1 MEIKVKKSLGQNFLT
16 DKNIIKSIVDIGFIT
31 DNDVILEVGPG
42 TGNLTE
48 FIFKKNPKQIY
59 AIEKDYNL
67 VNFLNEKFEEKIKII
82 NEDILNFKINN
93 ISNEK
98 FIIYGNLPYNIST
111 QILTQWIVDQ
121 QQFGSIKKLILMFQ
135 KEVANRIIAKIN
147 SKNYGRLSIISNW
160 KLNIKKE
167 FDINPKSFFPKPKVD
182 STLLSFVPRKDFF
195 HIKKPANL
203 EKITRIFFNQR
214 RKMIKNPLRQ
224 IFKDP
229 DQIAEKLKLNINLR
243 PQNLSPKNY
252 FDITTEYEKLNIVP
266 LEVRIR
272 NIIGK
277 VIAPSECSGIDRE
290 IQDIMNNG
298 EVNKAIL
305 QYERN
310 DNIFNWG
317 RSGEVGADYII
328 NYCLENNSSRKLNN

>member
-16 DKNIIKSIVDIGFIT
+16 DKNVIKSIVDIGIIE

-59 AIEKDYNL
+59 AVEKDYNL
-67 VNFLNEKFEEKIKII
+67 VNFLNEKFEGKIKII

-93 ISNEK
+93 ISDEK

-121 QQFGSIKKLILMFQ
+121 QQFSSIKKLILMFQ

-182 STLLSFVPRKDFF
+182 STLLSFVPKKDFF

-224 IFKDP
+224 IFKNP

-252 FDITTEYEKLNIVP
+252 FDITTEYE
-266 LEVRIR
+266 
-272 NIIGK
+272 
-277 VIAPSECSGIDRE
+277 S
-290 IQDIMNNG
+290 
-298 EVNKAIL
+298 
-305 QYERN
+305 
-310 DNIFNWG
+310 
-317 RSGEVGADYII
+317 
-328 NYCLENNSSRKLNN
+328 LNN

>member
-16 DKNIIKSIVDIGFIT
+16 DKNVIKSIVDIGIIE

-67 VNFLNEKFEEKIKII
+67 VNFLNEKFEGKIKII

-111 QILTQWIVDQ
+111 QILAQWIVDQ

-252 FDITTEYEKLNIVP
+252 FDITTEYEN
-266 LEVRIR
+266 
-272 NIIGK
+272 
-277 VIAPSECSGIDRE
+277 
-290 IQDIMNNG
+290 
-298 EVNKAIL
+298 
-305 QYERN
+305 
-310 DNIFNWG
+310 
-317 RSGEVGADYII
+317 
-328 NYCLENNSSRKLNN
+328 LNN

>member
-1 MEIKVKKSLGQNFLT
+1 MEFKIKKSLGQNFLT
-16 DKNIIKSIVDIGFIT
+16 DKNIIKSIVDIGYIKN
-31 DNDVILEVGPG
+31 NDVILEVGPG

-48 FIFKKNPKQIY
+48 FIFKKKPKKIY

-67 VNFLNEKFEEKIKII
+67 VNFLNEKFEGKIKII

-93 ISNEK
+93 VSNEK

-121 QQFGSIKKLILMFQ
+121 QQFSSIKKLILMFQ

-214 RKMIKNPLRQ
+214 RKMIKNPLQQ

-229 DQIAEKLKLNINLR
+229 DQIVEKLKLNINLR

-252 FDITTEYEKLNIVP
+252 FDITKEYE
-266 LEVRIR
+266 
-272 NIIGK
+272 
-277 VIAPSECSGIDRE
+277 S
-290 IQDIMNNG
+290 
-298 EVNKAIL
+298 
-305 QYERN
+305 
-310 DNIFNWG
+310 
-317 RSGEVGADYII
+317 
-328 NYCLENNSSRKLNN
+328 LNN

>member
-1 MEIKVKKSLGQNFLT
+1 MEFKIKKSLGQNFLT
-16 DKNIIKSIVDIGFIT
+16 DKNIIKSIVNIGYIE
-31 DNDVILEVGPG
+31 NSDVILEVGPG

-67 VNFLNEKFEEKIKII
+67 VNFLNEKFEGKIKII

-111 QILTQWIVDQ
+111 QILSQWIVDQ
-121 QQFGSIKKLILMFQ
+121 QQFSSIKKLILMFQ

-182 STLLSFVPRKDFF
+182 STLLSFVPKKDFF

-252 FDITTEYEKLNIVP
+252 FDITTEYEN
-266 LEVRIR
+266 
-272 NIIGK
+272 
-277 VIAPSECSGIDRE
+277 
-290 IQDIMNNG
+290 
-298 EVNKAIL
+298 
-305 QYERN
+305 
-310 DNIFNWG
+310 
-317 RSGEVGADYII
+317 
-328 NYCLENNSSRKLNN
+328 LNN

>member
-16 DKNIIKSIVDIGFIT
+16 DKNVIKSIVDIGIIE

-67 VNFLNEKFEEKIKII
+67 VNFLNEKFEGKIEII

-121 QQFGSIKKLILMFQ
+121 QQFSSIKKLILMFQ

-252 FDITTEYEKLNIVP
+252 FDITTEYEN
-266 LEVRIR
+266 
-272 NIIGK
+272 
-277 VIAPSECSGIDRE
+277 
-290 IQDIMNNG
+290 
-298 EVNKAIL
+298 
-305 QYERN
+305 
-310 DNIFNWG
+310 
-317 RSGEVGADYII
+317 
-328 NYCLENNSSRKLNN
+328 LNN

>member
-16 DKNIIKSIVDIGFIT
+16 DKNVIKSIVDIGIIT

-67 VNFLNEKFEEKIKII
+67 VNFLNEKFEGKIKII

-93 ISNEK
+93 VSNEK

-121 QQFGSIKKLILMFQ
+121 QQFSSIKKLILMFQ

-224 IFKDP
+224 IFKNP

-252 FDITTEYEKLNIVP
+252 FDITTEYEN
-266 LEVRIR
+266 
-272 NIIGK
+272 
-277 VIAPSECSGIDRE
+277 
-290 IQDIMNNG
+290 
-298 EVNKAIL
+298 
-305 QYERN
+305 
-310 DNIFNWG
+310 
-317 RSGEVGADYII
+317 
-328 NYCLENNSSRKLNN
+328 LNN

>member
-67 VNFLNEKFEEKIKII
+67 VNFLNEKFEGKIKII

-98 FIIYGNLPYNIST
+98 FVIYGNLPYNIST

-121 QQFGSIKKLILMFQ
+121 QQFSSIKKLILMFQ

-252 FDITTEYEKLNIVP
+252 FDITTEYEN
-266 LEVRIR
+266 
-272 NIIGK
+272 
-277 VIAPSECSGIDRE
+277 
-290 IQDIMNNG
+290 
-298 EVNKAIL
+298 
-305 QYERN
+305 
-310 DNIFNWG
+310 
-317 RSGEVGADYII
+317 
-328 NYCLENNSSRKLNN
+328 LNN

>member
-67 VNFLNEKFEEKIKII
+67 VNFLNEKFEGKIKII

-121 QQFGSIKKLILMFQ
+121 QQFSSIKKLILMFQ

-224 IFKDP
+224 IFKNP

-252 FDITTEYEKLNIVP
+252 FDITTEYEN
-266 LEVRIR
+266 
-272 NIIGK
+272 
-277 VIAPSECSGIDRE
+277 
-290 IQDIMNNG
+290 
-298 EVNKAIL
+298 
-305 QYERN
+305 
-310 DNIFNWG
+310 
-317 RSGEVGADYII
+317 
-328 NYCLENNSSRKLNN
+328 LNN

>member
-16 DKNIIKSIVDIGFIT
+16 DKNVIKSIVDIGIIE

-67 VNFLNEKFEEKIKII
+67 VNFLNEKFEGKIEII

-93 ISNEK
+93 ISDEK

-121 QQFGSIKKLILMFQ
+121 QQFSSIKKLILMFQ

-182 STLLSFVPRKDFF
+182 SSLLSFVPKKDFF

-252 FDITTEYEKLNIVP
+252 FDITTEYEN
-266 LEVRIR
+266 
-272 NIIGK
+272 
-277 VIAPSECSGIDRE
+277 
-290 IQDIMNNG
+290 
-298 EVNKAIL
+298 
-305 QYERN
+305 
-310 DNIFNWG
+310 
-317 RSGEVGADYII
+317 
-328 NYCLENNSSRKLNN
+328 LNN

>member
-1 MEIKVKKSLGQNFLT
+1 MEIKIKKSLGQNFLT
-16 DKNIIKSIVDIGFIT
+16 DKNIIKSIVDIGYIAN
-31 DNDVILEVGPG
+31 NDVILEVGPG

-59 AIEKDYNL
+59 AVEKDYNL
-67 VNFLNEKFEEKIKII
+67 VNFLNEKFEGKIKII

-121 QQFGSIKKLILMFQ
+121 QQFSSIKKLILMFQ

-252 FDITTEYEKLNIVP
+252 FDITTEYEN
-266 LEVRIR
+266 
-272 NIIGK
+272 
-277 VIAPSECSGIDRE
+277 
-290 IQDIMNNG
+290 
-298 EVNKAIL
+298 
-305 QYERN
+305 
-310 DNIFNWG
+310 
-317 RSGEVGADYII
+317 
-328 NYCLENNSSRKLNN
+328 LNN

>member
-16 DKNIIKSIVDIGFIT
+16 DKNIIKSIVDIGFIK

-67 VNFLNEKFEEKIKII
+67 VNFLNEKFEGKIKII

-121 QQFGSIKKLILMFQ
+121 KQFSSIKKLILMFQ

-252 FDITTEYEKLNIVP
+252 FDITTEYEN
-266 LEVRIR
+266 
-272 NIIGK
+272 
-277 VIAPSECSGIDRE
+277 
-290 IQDIMNNG
+290 
-298 EVNKAIL
+298 
-305 QYERN
+305 
-310 DNIFNWG
+310 
-317 RSGEVGADYII
+317 
-328 NYCLENNSSRKLNN
+328 LNN

>member
-16 DKNIIKSIVDIGFIT
+16 DKNVIKSIVDIGIIE

-67 VNFLNEKFEEKIKII
+67 VNFLNEKFEGKIKII

-121 QQFGSIKKLILMFQ
+121 QQFSSIKKLILMFQ

-252 FDITTEYEKLNIVP
+252 FDITTEYEN
-266 LEVRIR
+266 
-272 NIIGK
+272 
-277 VIAPSECSGIDRE
+277 
-290 IQDIMNNG
+290 
-298 EVNKAIL
+298 
-305 QYERN
+305 
-310 DNIFNWG
+310 
-317 RSGEVGADYII
+317 
-328 NYCLENNSSRKLNN
+328 LNN

>member
-48 FIFKKNPKQIY
+48 FIFEKNPKQIY

-67 VNFLNEKFEEKIKII
+67 VNFLNKKFEGKIKII

-121 QQFGSIKKLILMFQ
+121 QQFSSIKKLILMFQ

-182 STLLSFVPRKDFF
+182 STLLSFVPKKDFF

-252 FDITTEYEKLNIVP
+252 FDITTEYEN
-266 LEVRIR
+266 
-272 NIIGK
+272 
-277 VIAPSECSGIDRE
+277 
-290 IQDIMNNG
+290 
-298 EVNKAIL
+298 
-305 QYERN
+305 
-310 DNIFNWG
+310 
-317 RSGEVGADYII
+317 
-328 NYCLENNSSRKLNN
+328 LNN

>member
-16 DKNIIKSIVDIGFIT
+16 DKNIIKSIVDIAYIT
-31 DNDVILEVGPG
+31 KNDVILEVGPG

-59 AIEKDYNL
+59 AVEKDYNL
-67 VNFLNEKFEEKIKII
+67 VNFLNEKFEGKIKII
-82 NEDILNFKINN
+82 NEDILKFKINN

-121 QQFGSIKKLILMFQ
+121 QQFSSIKKLILMFQ

-252 FDITTEYEKLNIVP
+252 FDITTEYEN
-266 LEVRIR
+266 
-272 NIIGK
+272 
-277 VIAPSECSGIDRE
+277 
-290 IQDIMNNG
+290 
-298 EVNKAIL
+298 
-305 QYERN
+305 
-310 DNIFNWG
+310 
-317 RSGEVGADYII
+317 
-328 NYCLENNSSRKLNN
+328 LNN

>member
-16 DKNIIKSIVDIGFIT
+16 DKNIIKSIVDIGYIT

-48 FIFKKNPKQIY
+48 FIFEKNPKQIY

-67 VNFLNEKFEEKIKII
+67 VNFLNKKFEGKVKII

-121 QQFGSIKKLILMFQ
+121 QQFSSIKKLILMFQ

-252 FDITTEYEKLNIVP
+252 FDITKEYEN
-266 LEVRIR
+266 
-272 NIIGK
+272 
-277 VIAPSECSGIDRE
+277 
-290 IQDIMNNG
+290 
-298 EVNKAIL
+298 
-305 QYERN
+305 
-310 DNIFNWG
+310 
-317 RSGEVGADYII
+317 
-328 NYCLENNSSRKLNN
+328 LNN

>member
-1 MEIKVKKSLGQNFLT
+1 MEFKIKKSLGQNFLT
-16 DKNIIKSIVDIGFIT
+16 DKNIIKSIVNIGYIEN
-31 DNDVILEVGPG
+31 NDVILEVGPG

-48 FIFKKNPKQIY
+48 FIFKKKPKQIY

-67 VNFLNEKFEEKIKII
+67 VNFLNEKFEGKIKII

-121 QQFGSIKKLILMFQ
+121 QQFSSIKKLILMFQ

-160 KLNIKKE
+160 RLNIKKE

-195 HIKKPANL
+195 NIKKPANL

-252 FDITTEYEKLNIVP
+252 FDITKEYEN
-266 LEVRIR
+266 
-272 NIIGK
+272 
-277 VIAPSECSGIDRE
+277 
-290 IQDIMNNG
+290 
-298 EVNKAIL
+298 
-305 QYERN
+305 
-310 DNIFNWG
+310 
-317 RSGEVGADYII
+317 
-328 NYCLENNSSRKLNN
+328 LNN